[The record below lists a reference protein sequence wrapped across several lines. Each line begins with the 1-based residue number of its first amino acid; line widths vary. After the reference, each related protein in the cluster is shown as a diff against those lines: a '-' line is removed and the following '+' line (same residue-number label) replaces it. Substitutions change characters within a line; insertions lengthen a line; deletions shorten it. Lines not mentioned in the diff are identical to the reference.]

1 MLKFDFVC
9 LVVILSI
16 ILHSKQY
23 CSAFDLKKCKFDQ
36 LYQLGDAFSDTGNYI
51 RESSAGSASVFTR
64 LPYGETFFKKPTGRC
79 SNGLLIIDYIAIA
92 AGLPFVD
99 PYKNTKSYFK
109 KGSNY
114 ATAGATALPT
124 GMLSSKNISSPLTTT
139 SLDVQLDY
147 MFTHFNSICFKDC
160 TELLKTAL
168 FFVGEIGTNDY
179 SFALLQGKTIQETT
193 NLVPDVVFAIQKG
206 IERVIEYGAIRV
218 VVPGIFPLGCFPYH
232 LTKFETKKVAAY
244 DEYNC
249 LKNLNDLSKIH
260 NQKLQKAIEEVKKEH
275 PGVTIVYGDYYNA
288 YLALL
293 RNSQQLGF
301 TSKNVQ
307 KSCCGIGGKYNFSFN
322 KKCGDGGVNLCN
334 QPDKYINWDGFHL
347 TQQAYRD
354 IAQLLIQDIL
364 PKIKC
369 NA

>member
-1 MLKFDFVC
+1 MDSTPSC
-9 LVVILSI
+9 
-16 ILHSKQY
+16 
-23 CSAFDLKKCKFDQ
+23 AFDLKKCKFDQ

-51 RESSAGSASVFTR
+51 RESPAGASSVFTR

-79 SNGLLIIDYIAIA
+79 SNGLLITDYIAIA
-92 AGLPFVD
+92 AGLPFVE
-99 PYKNTKSYFK
+99 PYKNTESYFRN
-109 KGSNY
+109 GSNY
-114 ATAGATALPT
+114 ATAGATALPA

-147 MFTHFNSICFKDC
+147 MFTHFNGICLKDC

-179 SFALLQGKTIQETT
+179 SFAFLQGKTIQETT
-193 NLVPDVVFAIQKG
+193 DLVPDVVFAIQKG
-206 IERVIEYGAIRV
+206 IQRVIEYGAIRV

-232 LTKFETKKVAAY
+232 LTKFETKNIGAY
-244 DEYNC
+244 DEYHC
-249 LKNLNDLSKIH
+249 LNNLNDLSKIH
-260 NQKLQKAIEEVKKEH
+260 NQKLQEAIEEVKIEH
-275 PGVTIVYGDYYNA
+275 PDVTIVYGDYYNA
-288 YLALL
+288 YLTLL

-301 TSKNVQ
+301 DAKNVQ
-307 KSCCGIGGKYNFSFN
+307 KSCCGIGGNYNFNFN
-322 KKCGDGGVNLCN
+322 KKCGDGGVDLCN